1 MDQSG
6 HIGRV
11 HHHHHHNHHTQLD
24 ETNVQTTL
32 QSLDTVR
39 ALHQTVVS
47 LREALENSHKE
58 IEKLKKQIVVH
69 TEVKEGN
76 DYHER
81 FKDELVKTDVVIG
94 KKEVKF
100 TKDENI
106 EETQTPKSDQNYK
119 KVYQKTEIVS
129 DVPGGNQVTQKFE
142 EHVNLTD
149 SLKNSKKNKTTKY
162 KKVTETQRLKDAP
175 FVNFM
180 SYPEFS
186 RKAMASKID
195 VKIKVSSNIQIDSST
210 ESSSELDS
218 ARSEQTEKNYEED
231 DDKTPENDLKINITS
246 PKDNKEDEPKIEH
259 LSDNLHLS
267 IDNIS
272 INSMSEGDNS
282 VFAEDVAA
290 PTTLQEKSKN
300 DSTSENHEEVDDI
313 ELIFSSD
320 EKQDMMQEDLV
331 SISDYEPW
339 QQIGI
344 SGTPVLVKFSSIQSD
359 ASNKSHH
366 QRSVESNDSFSYDQ
380 KSSSFEKDFYLDP
393 RDEPNLQRDES
404 LDTFDL
410 VKNSALGKK
419 WKNNVLIETDISKCG
434 INDENIL
441 DMGRRNTCPNPVPYK
456 PIMHREALASCL
468 NPNTPCC
475 SLAVKFARSPR
486 FQNSSQNKA
495 GRPILGDINRIGPKR
510 SSSAQ
515 TDISAL
521 PEEWRSESHLASE
534 RIGFCGTYTLP
545 SKFVPTI
552 SSYKKYP
559 LRPSDKNQEARRVLL
574 SDINFTSMVPE
585 LSRSADHLCQEDDK
599 KNDSE
604 SKSPSYIKGNLL
616 KTPDYAL
623 RG

>member
-76 DYHER
+76 EYHER
-81 FKDELVKTDVVIG
+81 FKDECVKVDIPIS

-100 TKDENI
+100 SKEENV
-106 EETQTPKSDQNYK
+106 EEISTPKSDQNFK
-119 KVYQKTEIVS
+119 KVYQKTEIIS
-129 DVPGGNQVTQKFE
+129 DVPGNQVTQKFE

-149 SLKNSKKNKTTKY
+149 SLKNSKKNKTPKI
-162 KKVTETQRLKDAP
+162 KKITETQRLKDVP
-175 FVNFM
+175 FINFM

-218 ARSEQTEKNYEED
+218 ARSGQTDNND
-231 DDKTPENDLKINITS
+231 DGEDKTPENDLKINITS
-246 PKDNKEDEPKIEH
+246 PKDIKKQENLLEDEPKMEH

-282 VFAEDVAA
+282 VFAEDVTT
-290 PTTLQEKSKN
+290 PTVQLQEKSKN
-300 DSTSENHEEVDDI
+300 DSTSEHHEEVDDI

-320 EKQDMMQEDLV
+320 EKHDMMQEDLV

-339 QQIGI
+339 QQAGV

-359 ASNKSHH
+359 SSNKSHH
-366 QRSVESNDSFSYDQ
+366 QRSVESNDSFSFDP

-404 LDTFDL
+404 LDTFDI

-456 PIMHREALASCL
+456 PIIHREALA
-468 NPNTPCC
+468 NMPC
-475 SLAVKFARSPR
+475 SLSVKFSRSPR
-486 FQNSSQNKA
+486 FQNSQNKSA
-495 GRPILGDINRIGPKR
+495 RPILGDTNRIGPKR

-534 RIGFCGTYTLP
+534 RMGFCGIYTLP
-545 SKFVPTI
+545 SKFVPSHI
-552 SSYKKYP
+552 SLYKKYP
-559 LRPSDKNQEARRVLL
+559 LR
-574 SDINFTSMVPE
+574 
-585 LSRSADHLCQEDDK
+585 
-599 KNDSE
+599 
-604 SKSPSYIKGNLL
+604 
-616 KTPDYAL
+616 
-623 RG
+623 

>member
-11 HHHHHHNHHTQLD
+11 HHHHHHNHHSQLD

-81 FKDELVKTDVVIG
+81 FKEELVKIDGPIS

-100 TKDENI
+100 TKDENV
-106 EETQTPKSDQNYK
+106 ETSKSDQSYK
-119 KVYQKTEIVS
+119 KVYQKTEIIS
-129 DVPGGNQVTQKFE
+129 DVPGNQVTQKFE

-149 SLKNSKKNKTTKY
+149 SLKNSKKQKTPKSR
-162 KKVTETQRLKDAP
+162 KVTDAP
-175 FVNFM
+175 FINFM

-218 ARSEQTEKNYEED
+218 ARSGQTDKNYDEDGD

-246 PKDNKEDEPKIEH
+246 PKDTKEDEPKMEH

-282 VFAEDVAA
+282 VFAEDVAT
-290 PTTLQEKSKN
+290 PNVHQTKSKN
-300 DSTSENHEEVDDI
+300 GSTSENHEEVDDI

-320 EKQDMMQEDLV
+320 EKHDMMQEDLV

-339 QQIGI
+339 QQIGV

-359 ASNKSHH
+359 NSNKSQH
-366 QRSVESNDSFSYDQ
+366 QRSVESNDSFSYDP

-393 RDEPNLQRDES
+393 RDEPNIKRDES
-404 LDTFDL
+404 LDTFDI
-410 VKNSALGKK
+410 VNSSALGKK
-419 WKNNVLIETDISKCG
+419 WNNNVLIETDISKCG

-468 NPNTPCC
+468 NPNTP
-475 SLAVKFARSPR
+475 SGSMSVKFSRSPR
-486 FQNSSQNKA
+486 FQNKSQNKSA
-495 GRPILGDINRIGPKR
+495 RPILGDINRIGPKR

-521 PEEWRSESHLASE
+521 PEEWRSESHLAGD
-534 RIGFCGTYTLP
+534 RIGFGGTYTLP
-545 SKFVPTI
+545 SKFVPSNI

-559 LRPSDKNQEARRVLL
+559 LR
-574 SDINFTSMVPE
+574 
-585 LSRSADHLCQEDDK
+585 
-599 KNDSE
+599 
-604 SKSPSYIKGNLL
+604 
-616 KTPDYAL
+616 
-623 RG
+623 

>member
-76 DYHER
+76 EYHER
-81 FKDELVKTDVVIG
+81 FKDECVKIDIPIS

-100 TKDENI
+100 TKDENV
-106 EETQTPKSDQNYK
+106 EEISTPKSDQNYK

-129 DVPGGNQVTQKFE
+129 DVSGTQKLE

-149 SLKNSKKNKTTKY
+149 SLKNSKKNKTPKY
-162 KKVTETQRLKDAP
+162 KKLTDAP
-175 FVNFM
+175 FINFM

-218 ARSEQTEKNYEED
+218 ARSEQTEQNYDED

-246 PKDNKEDEPKIEH
+246 PSKDNKNPENLENEPKIEH

-290 PTTLQEKSKN
+290 PSVLQEKTKN

-320 EKQDMMQEDLV
+320 EKHDMMQEDLV

-339 QQIGI
+339 QQIGV

-366 QRSVESNDSFSYDQ
+366 QRSVESNDS
-380 KSSSFEKDFYLDP
+380 SSFEKDFYLDQ
-393 RDEPNLQRDES
+393 RDEPNLPRDES

-475 SLAVKFARSPR
+475 SLAVKFSRSPR
-486 FQNSSQNKA
+486 FQNNSQNKSA
-495 GRPILGDINRIGPKR
+495 RPILADLNRIGPKR

-545 SKFVPTI
+545 SKFVPSNN

-559 LRPSDKNQEARRVLL
+559 LR
-574 SDINFTSMVPE
+574 
-585 LSRSADHLCQEDDK
+585 
-599 KNDSE
+599 
-604 SKSPSYIKGNLL
+604 
-616 KTPDYAL
+616 
-623 RG
+623 